1 MTSIRNVLVGC
12 VLLLCLSAA
21 GCIPQLETHAPDR
34 TITASYGQNDT
45 SSIGDV
51 SWREFFPDTVLQ
63 HLVDSVLVHNQ
74 ELAISTE
81 ELQITANE
89 ILARKGEI
97 LPQVRGVVGAGIDKP
112 SRTTR
117 EGAVEESL
125 EIVPGRE
132 NAVPLADFGLGAAM
146 SWEVDIWRRL
156 RNAAD
161 AATARYLADT
171 EARRALI
178 TMLVAETATTYYE
191 VLATDRQI
199 AVVDS
204 TIVLMDQA
212 LRIVELQ
219 KSAAK
224 TTELAVQRFMAEVH
238 AMKARRHLLS
248 QQSMELQNRLN
259 ILSGRGPRPLM
270 RDTAQW
276 QRWRAESLAV
286 GRPDKLLLTRPD
298 IRQAEAAMVAA
309 NLDVDV
315 ARAAF
320 FPSLGV
326 RATAGLRSSDAAMLV
341 SGPESIAYSALA
353 DLIVPIV
360 NRSGIEAAYRTAG
373 ARRNIAAYRY
383 EQTCVRAYNDV
394 ATAIAGLENAR
405 KAHDERSAQVQ
416 ALQSSATIAGI
427 LFQSARA
434 DYMEVLL
441 TQRDA
446 LEARLEQVDMQLRQ
460 MVTSVTLYRALGG
473 GWK

>member
-1 MTSIRNVLVGC
+1 MTSTRNVRLGC
-12 VLLLCLSAA
+12 ILLLCISVV
-21 GCIPQLETHAPDR
+21 GCIPELGKHAPDR
-34 TITASYGQNDT
+34 TITATFGENDT
-45 SSIGDV
+45 TSIADV
-51 SWREFFPDTVLQ
+51 SWREFFRDTVLQ

-74 ELAISTE
+74 ELAISSE

-132 NAVPLADFGLGAAM
+132 NSVPLADFGLGAAL

-161 AATARYLADT
+161 AATARYIADT
-171 EARRALI
+171 EARRALV
-178 TMLVAETATTYYE
+178 TMVVAETATTYYE
-191 VLATDRQI
+191 LLATDRQI
-199 AVVDS
+199 SVVDS

-219 KSAAK
+219 KAAAK
-224 TTELAVQRFMAEVH
+224 TTELAVQRFTAEVH
-238 AMKARRHLLS
+238 AMRARRHLLS
-248 QQSMELQNRLN
+248 QQSVELQNRLN
-259 ILSGRGPRPLM
+259 ILLGKGPRPIM
-270 RDTAQW
+270 RDTSQW

-286 GRPDKLLLTRPD
+286 GRPEKLLLTRPD
-298 IRQAEAAMVAA
+298 IRQAEAAMIAA

-326 RATAGLRSSDAAMLV
+326 RASAGLRSSDATLLV
-341 SGPESIAYSALA
+341 SGPESMAYAALA
-353 DLIVPIV
+353 DLVIPIV
-360 NRSGIEAAYRTAG
+360 NRSGIEAAYRSAG
-373 ARRNIAAYRY
+373 ARSNIAAYRY
-383 EQTCVRAYNDV
+383 ERSCVQAYNDV
-394 ATAIAGLENAR
+394 ATAIASIENAR
-405 KAHDERSAQVQ
+405 KAYDERTAQVQ
-416 ALQSSATIAGI
+416 ALQSSVGIAGT

-460 MVTSVTLYRALGG
+460 MTSSVALYRALGG

>member
-1 MTSIRNVLVGC
+1 MTDKRIIVVSCI
-12 VLLLCLSAA
+12 LLLCISAV
-21 GCIPQLETHAPDR
+21 GCIPELETHAPDR
-34 TITASYGQNDT
+34 TITASYGENDT
-45 SSIGDV
+45 SSIGDL
-51 SWREFFPDTVLQ
+51 SWREYFRDTILQ
-63 HLVDSVLVHNQ
+63 NLIDSVLSHNQ

-89 ILARKGEI
+89 VLSRKGEI
-97 LPQVRGVVGAGIDKP
+97 LPHVRGVVGAGIDKP

-161 AATARYLADT
+161 AATARYIADT
-171 EARRALI
+171 EARRAFV
-178 TMLVAETATTYYE
+178 TMLVAETASTYYE
-191 VLATDRQI
+191 LLATDRQI
-199 AVVDS
+199 SVVDS
-204 TIVLMDQA
+204 TIVVMEQA

-238 AMKARRHLLS
+238 AMKARRQVLT
-248 QQSMELQNRLN
+248 QQSTELQNRLN
-259 ILSGRGPRPLM
+259 ILLGKGPRLIM

-298 IRQAEAAMVAA
+298 IRQAEAAMIAA

-353 DLIVPIV
+353 DLVVPIL
-360 NRSGIEAAYRTAG
+360 NRAGIEAAYRSAG

-383 EQTCVRAYNDV
+383 EHVCVMAYNEV
-394 ATAIAGLENAR
+394 ATALSALENAR
-405 KAHDERSAQVQ
+405 KATNERSAHVQ
-416 ALQSSATIAGI
+416 ALQASVTIAGT

-446 LEARLEQVDMQLRQ
+446 LEARLEQVDVQLRQ